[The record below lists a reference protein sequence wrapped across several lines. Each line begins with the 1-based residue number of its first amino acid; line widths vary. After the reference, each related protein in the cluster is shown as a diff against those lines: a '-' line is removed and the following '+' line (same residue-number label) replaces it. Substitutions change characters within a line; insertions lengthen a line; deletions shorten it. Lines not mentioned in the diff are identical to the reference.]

1 MSTQITRDP
10 RSPQACKRCGG
21 VLHDDVDVCPYCGAN
36 HPFDSVHSRIVPVP
50 LGPMAAGPP
59 APATAKLSPGS
70 VPAPVP
76 ETVKPQYQDGPL
88 EHEAPSRLTPRWIFT
103 KGLLIAGIFLTI
115 AYAAHLLF
123 VEVRKPSSAD
133 DEQFVHTSGGAI
145 AHDSPGQQASGVP
158 TVADTGS
165 PSATTTPQ
173 VIPPAKDMSDNP
185 SQRQL
190 DSALRIAEQCA
201 SEHVWGCVQQKA
213 SEALAIDSSSQHAR
227 ALMERAIVATGW
239 TPLRPPNPPGTLN
252 RAAQAAAAAP
262 PPPSTMNAPA
272 NANSANRDGANAN
285 AMASAANQSASARAA
300 SPASPASNGN
310 LGNSSNSVDAAERAI
325 VQGGWKQRSP
335 ENAAH

>member
-1 MSTQITRDP
+1 MASAFRWSINMSTQNTRDQSSP
-10 RSPQACKRCGG
+10 RACKRCGG

-36 HPFDSVHSRIVPVP
+36 HPFDSVHSRIVPGP

-59 APATAKLSPGS
+59 APAAAKLSPAS

-88 EHEAPSRLTPRWIFT
+88 EHEAPSRLSPRWIFT

-133 DEQFVHTSGGAI
+133 DEQITHTSGGSI
-145 AHDSPGQQASGVP
+145 AHDAAGQQASVRP

-165 PSATTTPQ
+165 QPATTKPQ
-173 VIPPAKDMSDNP
+173 VMPPTTDMSDNP
-185 SQRQL
+185 RAQQL

-213 SEALAIDSSSQHAR
+213 SEALAIDSGSKQAR

-239 TPLRPPNPPGTLN
+239 TPLSSPNPPGALN
-252 RAAQAAAAAP
+252 RAAQPAVAAP
-262 PPPSTMNAPA
+262 PLPSTMNAPA
-272 NANSANRDGANAN
+272 NQ
-285 AMASAANQSASARAA
+285 AAPPHA
-300 SPASPASNGN
+300 ASPASNGN
-310 LGNSSNSVDAAERAI
+310 SVDAQERAI
-325 VQGGWKQRSP
+325 VEGGWKQPSP
-335 ENAAH
+335 GNAGH